1 MAVAVEVYSM
11 KKNNQSKKIII
22 ISLIIVSII
31 IISLVIYFIF
41 FKEKI
46 NKEFI
51 GTWNCKY
58 YNEDKLIVKLEI
70 NKDNQFIWSKDNYNY
85 ILGNYKL
92 EKIDKKDSNK
102 NVKYYRLSLNSEKFI
117 EKNKEQN
124 KEYNKTYDLAINKE
138 EKKIVMTNKDNMTF
152 NCKKI
157 NDNNPVIK

>member
-11 KKNNQSKKIII
+11 KKNNQSKIII

-31 IISLVIYFIF
+31 IIALVIYFIF

-58 YNEDKLIVKLEI
+58 YNEDKLIVKLEM
-70 NKDNQFIWSKDNYNY
+70 NKDNQFIWSKDNNNY

-117 EKNKEQN
+117 EKSKEHN

-152 NCKKI
+152 TCTKI
-157 NDNNPVIK
+157 NNENPVIK